1 MTVSGDNT
9 WREHGAS
16 LKEIVVTDW
25 RLLTL
30 RLTPAELQA
39 LGFRHLAFGLVCA
52 WLVGIGRTWD
62 NVRASFWQHT
72 GLGSVVYVF
81 AFALLLWLV
90 VLPLR
95 PRHWS
100 YLHVCTF
107 VALVAPPAL
116 LYALPVERWLT
127 LDAAN
132 TINACFLAV
141 VATWRVLLLFFY
153 LTRHA
158 GLQPR
163 IVPVVALLP
172 LTLIVTILTMLNL
185 DRVVFDFM
193 GGMHD
198 RSPNDLAYVVLVW
211 LTLLSLLSFGPLLL
225 GYIVL
230 VVQAQMKQ
238 GHQALK
244 VNGDSK

>member
-1 MTVSGDNT
+1 MSTHEDRAGPVRS
-9 WREHGAS
+9 AS
-16 LKEIVVTDW
+16 LQEVLVADG
-25 RLLTL
+25 RLLAFL
-30 RLTPAELQA
+30 LTPAELRA
-39 LGFRHLAFGLVCA
+39 LGREHLIFGLVCA
-52 WLVGIGRTWD
+52 WLVGIGRNWD
-62 NVRASFWQHT
+62 NGRASFWQHT

-90 VLPLR
+90 VWPLR
-95 PRHWS
+95 PRNWS

-132 TINACFLAV
+132 AVNAWFLAI
-141 VATWRVLLLFFY
+141 VAAWRVALLFFY

-158 GLQPR
+158 GLHPLV
-163 IVPVVALLP
+163 VPVAALLP

-198 RSPNDLAYVVLVW
+198 RSPNDLAYAVLVW
-211 LTLLSLLSFGPLLL
+211 LTLLSLLLFGPLLL

-230 VVQAQMKQ
+230 VVKAQMKR

-244 VNGDSK
+244 VNGNSK